1 MDAEWGG
8 LETLLAAAKF
18 VELQEQEK
26 NQKLIEICGKLNN
39 YHCTVNY
46 APLFGLFTSIDIY
59 NDRIV
64 ACLFIFFFNDSSLHY
79 SSCKY

>member
-26 NQKLIEICGKLNN
+26 NQKLIEICGELMKSIVFCCNVWTLC
-39 YHCTVNY
+39 YSIVYISGSVKWTVVINSM
-46 APLFGLFTSIDIY
+46 FSFQRSI
-59 NDRIV
+59 
-64 ACLFIFFFNDSSLHY
+64 
-79 SSCKY
+79 